1 MHRNNIVYGLIG
13 IAFIL
18 ISGTMV
24 TAYAIQDNVVV
35 GSYPRGIGID
45 SQLNSLYV
53 ANYDSGNISVID
65 SKNMI
70 LKNTIII
77 NEKNSHPTKLT
88 VDTKHHL
95 VFVSD
100 KISGKLTVIDGLSNK
115 ILDSKKI
122 GQSLWDLQINSN
134 NGKIYVSDLASNNII
149 IVDSYTMEIITSI
162 PLKTSPWSIAIDHKT
177 NNVYVASGDS
187 EIIYVVDGTK
197 DTIIHS
203 INPGVKPWGI
213 SINENTDILYV
224 SSWDANK
231 ITMID
236 IKNNEIIYE
245 ILIHSGAWLMDT
257 NQNNGITII
266 SNEHTNELY
275 LISNDYTQYKSIS
288 LMDSPQSI
296 VMDPQSNTVF
306 TANPLSNS
314 VTSITYDDGNLKN
327 TSLTGDLN
335 TNSLDDNMILEVL
348 NGILKIPSN
357 HDVDDDLISGLLK
370 NVGITGEFDG
380 NEIAN
385 LLIGDYNKK
394 IEMQPKTVQVPGWT
408 TELASMFGN
417 TDDYQIPDKINCD
430 DTSFS
435 SIRDID
441 NVNAYDIWIKILP
454 ICALS

>member
-1 MHRNNIVYGLIG
+1 MLIG
-13 IAFIL
+13 IMVVL
-18 ISGTMV
+18 ISGTMI
-24 TAYAIQDNVVV
+24 TAFAVQDNVVV
-35 GSYPRGIGID
+35 GNYPRGIGID
-45 SQLNSLYV
+45 SQLNNLYV
-53 ANYDSGNISVID
+53 ANYDSGTISVID

-70 LKNTIII
+70 LKNTIMI

-88 VDTKHHL
+88 VDSKHHL

-122 GQSLWDLQINSN
+122 GQSLWELKINSN

-149 IVDSYTMEIITSI
+149 IVDSSTMETITSI
-162 PLKTSPWSIAIDHKT
+162 PLKTSPWSIAIDHIT

-187 EIIYVVDGTK
+187 EIIYVIDGSK
-197 DTIIHS
+197 DTIINS
-203 INPGVKPWGI
+203 INPGVKPWGV
-213 SINENTDILYV
+213 SINENTGILYV

-236 IKNNEIIYE
+236 IRENKIIYE

-288 LMDSPQSI
+288 VMDSPQSI
-296 VMDPQSNTVF
+296 VMDPQSDTVF

-314 VTSITYDDGNLKN
+314 VTSITYDGGNLKN

-380 NEIAN
+380 NEIAS

-394 IEMQPKTVQVPGWT
+394 IEMQPKTAQVPGWT

-430 DTSFS
+430 DASFT

-454 ICALS
+454 ICAFS